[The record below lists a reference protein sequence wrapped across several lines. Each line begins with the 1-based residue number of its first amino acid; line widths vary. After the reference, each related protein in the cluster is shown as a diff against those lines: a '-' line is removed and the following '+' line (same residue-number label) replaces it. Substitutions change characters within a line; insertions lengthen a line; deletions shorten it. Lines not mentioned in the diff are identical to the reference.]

1 MAEQRQPIRATA
13 DTFIHY
19 LFATPG
25 NEPVLMSFVNALLA
39 YAEEPLVRETRTA
52 SRGGQFVSQHFR
64 AVGIS

>member
-1 MAEQRQPIRATA
+1 MAEQRQPIQATA

-39 YAEEPLVRETRTA
+39 YAEEPLVREIAAFFRPN
-52 SRGGQFVSQHFR
+52 RGKW
-64 AVGIS
+64 